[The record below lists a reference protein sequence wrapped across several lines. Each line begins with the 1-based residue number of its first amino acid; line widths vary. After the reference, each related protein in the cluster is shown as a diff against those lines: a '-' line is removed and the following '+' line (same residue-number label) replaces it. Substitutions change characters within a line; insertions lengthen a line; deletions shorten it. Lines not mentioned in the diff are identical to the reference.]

1 MSRATLPVRFSMM
14 SSRPQ
19 TPGRTF
25 PSQREVADPLALP
38 ALALFDQASKR
49 MIKTQELEAKILK
62 LEDNISE
69 ELKKM
74 DATLDRNFEAML
86 AAIARQGQPAIPP
99 PN

>member
-1 MSRATLPVRFSMM
+1 
-14 SSRPQ
+14 
-19 TPGRTF
+19 
-25 PSQREVADPLALP
+25 
-38 ALALFDQASKR
+38 

-86 AAIARQGQPAIPP
+86 AAIAQQGQPAIPP